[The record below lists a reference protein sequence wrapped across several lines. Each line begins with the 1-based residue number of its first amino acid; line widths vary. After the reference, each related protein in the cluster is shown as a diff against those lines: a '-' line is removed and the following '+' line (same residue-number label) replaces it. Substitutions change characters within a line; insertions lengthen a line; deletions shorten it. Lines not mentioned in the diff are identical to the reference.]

1 MTDKDFY
8 DVVKDVERRVSNW
21 PTWQRDVLSVK
32 KGSNRAIR
40 EAIKAKSKYSIW
52 YIPVLSSSSSL
63 RYNVIVMTEDDPV
76 TIGRELSIEHC
87 RQIVKQLNTLL
98 KMHSIKGDS
107 WFGDRKTL
115 VKLVKSLCVWRKS
128 TYSNS
133 RRR

>member
-1 MTDKDFY
+1 MVFIEEGVYKTEHKE
-8 DVVKDVERRVSNW
+8 VAMIRRKS
-21 PTWQRDVLSVK
+21 L
-32 KGSNRAIR
+32 
-40 EAIKAKSKYSIW
+40 KAKSKYNIW
-52 YIPVLSSSSSL
+52 YIPVISDGSSK
-63 RYNVIVMTEDDPV
+63 YNVIVMTEYDPV

-115 VKLVKSLCVWRKS
+115 VKLVKSLYVWRKS

-133 RRR
+133 RR

>member
-1 MTDKDFY
+1 MVHRKA
-8 DVVKDVERRVSNW
+8 
-21 PTWQRDVLSVK
+21 L
-32 KGSNRAIR
+32 
-40 EAIKAKSKYSIW
+40 KAKSKYSIW
-52 YIPVLSSSSSL
+52 YIPVISDGSSK
-63 RYNVIVMTEDDPV
+63 YDIIVMTEDDPV

-115 VKLVKSLCVWRKS
+115 IKLVQDLDVWRKS

>member
-1 MTDKDFY
+1 MLKEELVTGRLGK
-8 DVVKDVERRVSNW
+8 
-21 PTWQRDVLSVK
+21 RDVLSVR
-32 KGSNRAIR
+32 KGLNRAVR
-40 EAIKAKSKYSIW
+40 EAVRAKSKYSIW
-52 YIPVLSSSSSL
+52 YIPVMSDGSSK
-63 RYNVIVMTEDDPV
+63 YDIIVMTEDDPV
-76 TIGRELSIEHC
+76 TIGRELPLKNC

-115 VKLVKSLCVWRKS
+115 VKLVKSLDVWRKS

>member
-1 MTDKDFY
+1 MLKEELVTGRLGKG
-8 DVVKDVERRVSNW
+8 
-21 PTWQRDVLSVK
+21 DVLSVR
-32 KGSNRAIR
+32 KGLNRAVR
-40 EAIKAKSKYSIW
+40 EAVRAKSKYSIW
-52 YIPVLSSSSSL
+52 YIPVMSDGSSK
-63 RYNVIVMTEDDPV
+63 YDIIVMTEDDPV
-76 TIGRELSIEHC
+76 TIGRELPLKNC

-115 VKLVKSLCVWRKS
+115 VKLVKSLDVWRKS